1 MERKYVH
8 LNEAL
13 LFNKWCYLQKR
24 TVKEE
29 KDEELVEIKKEIENM
44 LSRKN
49 CEIEQGQKTRYA

>member
-1 MERKYVH
+1 MH

-24 TVKEE
+24 TVIEE
-29 KDEELVEIKKEIENM
+29 KDEELVEMKKEIENM

-49 CEIEQGQKTRYA
+49 SEIEQGQKTRYA